1 MRCDAMRCYV
11 MLYDAMRCFAIL
23 YDAVMQSFAN
33 AILAKFS
40 GGVTID
46 PPQAVEPPEPLST
59 TQWNEGLP

>member
-1 MRCDAMRCYV
+1 
-11 MLYDAMRCFAIL
+11 
-23 YDAVMQSFAN
+23 MQSFAN

-46 PPQAVEPPEPLST
+46 PPQAVAPPEPLST